1 MMTLKI
7 KRPDLLKSQGL
18 IDGRW
23 CNADSGEH
31 FAVTNPATGEVIA
44 SVPRYGKI
52 ETERAITAAD
62 KALPLWRGKTARERA
77 HILRR
82 WYQLMMEHQDDL
94 ATILTH
100 EQGKSLT
107 EAKGEVAYAASF
119 IEWFGEEAK
128 RVYGDVIPGFTADRR
143 LLVFKQPIG
152 VVAAITP
159 WNFPIAMM
167 TRKVGPALAAGC
179 TVVVKPASETPLS
192 ALAAAVLALEAGVPA
207 GVLNVV
213 TGSAAIIGPTLTQS
227 RTVRKLSFTGSTE
240 VGRQL
245 MAESANTLKKL
256 SLELG
261 GNAPFIVFDD
271 ADIDAAVQGALLSKF
286 RNSGQTCVCTNR
298 ILVQD
303 AVHDEFVEKFS
314 RAITT
319 LKVGAGWEEGVNQ
332 GPLIN
337 AKALAHTE
345 SLLQAAVASGARI
358 VAGGKRHALGGLFFE
373 PTLVLE
379 VRNDSALAQTELF
392 SPVAVIIR
400 FKDEAEA
407 IGMANDTEFGL
418 ASYFYS
424 RDINRIFRVS
434 EALEYGM
441 VGVNEGIISTEVAPF
456 GGVKSSGLGRE
467 GSKYGIDDYLEIKY
481 VCIGGVK

>member
-1 MMTLKI
+1 MSLELK
-7 KRPDLLKSQGL
+7 RADLLKAQGL
-18 IDGRW
+18 IGGQW
-23 CNADSGEH
+23 CDADSGEK
-31 FAVTNPATGEVIA
+31 FAVSNPATGEEIV
-44 SVPRYGKI
+44 SVPRFGRD
-52 ETERAITAAD
+52 ETQRAISAAD
-62 KALPLWRGKTARERA
+62 TALPAWRSKTGKERGA
-77 HILRR
+77 ILRR
-82 WYQLMMEHQDDL
+82 WYQLMMDHQEDL
-94 ATILTH
+94 ATLLTH

-107 EAKGEVAYAASF
+107 ESRGEVAYAASF
-119 IEWFGEEAK
+119 LEWFGEEAK

-143 LLVFKQPIG
+143 LLVFKQPVG

-159 WNFPIAMM
+159 WNFPVAMIA
-167 TRKVGPALAAGC
+167 RKVGPALAAGC
-179 TVVVKPASETPLS
+179 TVVIKPASETPLS
-192 ALAAAVLALEAGVPA
+192 ALAAAVLAIEAGVPP
-207 GVLNVV
+207 GVINVV
-213 TGSAAIIGPTLTQS
+213 TGSASVIGPTLTS
-227 RTVRKLSFTGSTE
+227 SDVVRKLSFTGSTD

-245 MAESANTLKKL
+245 MSESAGTLKKL

-271 ADIDAAVQGALLSKF
+271 ADVDAAVAGALASKF

-303 AVHDEFVEKFS
+303 GIHDLFVEKFIQ
-314 RAITT
+314 AVAT
-319 LKVGAGWEEGVNQ
+319 LKVGKGWSEGVNQ

-337 AKALAHTE
+337 AKAVAHTE
-345 SLLQAAVASGARI
+345 ALLGRAIQEGGRI
-358 VAGGKRHALGGLFFE
+358 VCGGKRHALGGLFFE
-373 PTLVLE
+373 PTV
-379 VRNDSALAQTELF
+379 VVDVQNSSALAQTEIF
-392 SPVAVIIR
+392 APVAPVIR
-400 FKDEAEA
+400 FKEEADA
-407 IGMANDTEFGL
+407 IRMANDTEFGL

-424 RDINRIFRVS
+424 QDINRIFRVS

>member
-1 MMTLKI
+1 MSLKL
-7 KRPDLLKSQGL
+7 KRPDLLRSQGL
-18 IDGRW
+18 IAGQW
-23 CNADSGEH
+23 LSAASGES
-31 FAVTNPATGEVIA
+31 FPVSNPANGDVITT
-44 SVPRYGKI
+44 VPRFSKE
-52 ETERAITAAD
+52 ETESAIAAAD
-62 KALPLWRGKTARERA
+62 AALPAWRSKPAKEKA
-77 HILRR
+77 QILRR
-82 WYQLMMEHQDDL
+82 WYQLMLEHQEDL

-107 EAKGEVAYAASF
+107 EARGEVAYAASF
-119 IEWFGEEAK
+119 LEWFGEEAK
-128 RVYGDVIPGFTADRR
+128 RVDGDVIPGFTADRR

-159 WNFPIAMM
+159 WNFPIAMI

-179 TVVVKPASETPLS
+179 TVVIKPASETPLS
-192 ALAAAVLALEAGVPA
+192 ALAAAVLAIEAGVPA
-207 GVLNVV
+207 GVINIV
-213 TGSAAIIGPTLTQS
+213 TGSAAVIGPTLTAS
-227 RTVRKLSFTGSTE
+227 PVVRKLSFTGSTE

-245 MAESANTLKKL
+245 YAESASTLKKL

-271 ADIDAAVQGALLSKF
+271 ADVEAAVAGALASKF

-303 AVHDEFVEKFS
+303 GIYDAFVEKFGA
-314 RAITT
+314 AIKT
-319 LKVGAGWEEGVNQ
+319 LKVGVGWEAGVNQ

-337 AKALAHTE
+337 EKAVTHTE
-345 SLLQAAVASGARI
+345 ALLAQAVKDGARI

-373 PTLVLE
+373 PTLVVDVKNE
-379 VRNDSALAQTELF
+379 STIGQTELF
-392 SPVAVIIR
+392 SPVATIIR
-400 FKDEAEA
+400 FREETEAVR
-407 IGMANDTEFGL
+407 MANDTEFGL

-441 VGVNEGIISTEVAPF
+441 VGVNEGIISTELAPF
-456 GGVKSSGLGRE
+456 GGVKASGLGRE
-467 GSKYGIDDYLEIKY
+467 GSKYGIDDYLELKY
-481 VCIGGVK
+481 VCIGGVR

>member
-1 MMTLKI
+1 MSLKL

-18 IDGRW
+18 INGLW
-23 CNADSGEH
+23 CDADNGDH
-31 FAVTNPATGEVIA
+31 FAVTNPATGEVIID
-44 SVPRYGKI
+44 VPRYGGA
-52 ETERAITAAD
+52 ETGRAIAAAD
-62 KALPLWRGKTARERA
+62 KALPLWRARTGKERA
-77 HILRR
+77 QILRR

-100 EQGKSLT
+100 EQGKSLA
-107 EAKGEVAYAASF
+107 EAKGEVAYAAAF

-128 RVYGDVIPGFTADRR
+128 RVYGDVIPGFTPDRR
-143 LLVFKQPIG
+143 LLVFRQPVG

-159 WNFPIAMM
+159 WNFPIAMI

-213 TGSAAIIGPTLTQS
+213 TGSAAIIGPVLTKS
-227 RTVRKLSFTGSTE
+227 PTVRKLSFTGSTE

-245 MAESANTLKKL
+245 MLESADTIKKL

-271 ADIDAAVQGALLSKF
+271 ADIDAAVQGALVSKF

-303 AVHDEFVEKFS
+303 AVHDEFVEKFAA
-314 RAITT
+314 AIAT

-337 AKALAHTE
+337 ARAVAHTE
-345 SLLQAAVASGARI
+345 SLLNAAVASGASI

-373 PTLVLE
+373 PTLVVDVKNE
-379 VRNDSALAQTELF
+379 SALAQTEIF
-392 SPVAVIIR
+392 APVAPVIR
-400 FKDEAEA
+400 FRDEAEA
-407 IGMANDTEFGL
+407 IRMANDTEFGL

-424 RDINRIFRVS
+424 QDINRIFRVS

-481 VCIGGVK
+481 VCIGNVK

>member
-1 MMTLKI
+1 MSLHL
-7 KRPDLLKSQGL
+7 KRPDLLRSQGL
-18 IDGRW
+18 IAGVWRD
-23 CNADSGEH
+23 AQSGES
-31 FAVTNPATGEVIA
+31 FAVTNPATGEVITH
-44 SVPRYGKI
+44 VPRFGKA
-52 ETERAITAAD
+52 ETEAAIAAAD
-62 KALPLWRGKTARERA
+62 AALPAWRSKPAKERA
-77 HILRR
+77 QILRT
-82 WYQLMMEHQDDL
+82 WYQLMMQHQDDL
-94 ATILTH
+94 AAILTY

-107 EAKGEVAYAASF
+107 EARGEVAYAASF
-119 IEWFGEEAK
+119 IEWFGEQAK
-128 RVYGDVIPGFTADRR
+128 RIDGDVIPGFSADRR

-159 WNFPIAMM
+159 WNFPIAMI

-179 TVVVKPASETPLS
+179 TVVIKPASETPLS
-192 ALAAAVLALEAGVPA
+192 ALAAAVLAIEAGVPA
-207 GVLNVV
+207 GVINVV
-213 TGSAAIIGPTLTQS
+213 TGSASIIGPTLTAS
-227 RTVRKLSFTGSTE
+227 DVVRKLSFTGSTE

-245 MAESANTLKKL
+245 YAESAQTLKKL

-271 ADIDAAVQGALLSKF
+271 ADVDAAVAGALASKF

-303 AVHDEFVEKFS
+303 GIYDTFVEKFS
-314 RAITT
+314 AAIKT
-319 LKVGAGWEEGVNQ
+319 LKVGKGWEEGVNQ

-337 AKALAHTE
+337 EKAVTHTE
-345 SLLQAAVASGARI
+345 ALLAQAVKDGARV

-373 PTLVLE
+373 PTLVVDVKNE
-379 VRNDSALAQTELF
+379 SQIGQTELF
-392 SPVAVIIR
+392 APVATVIR
-400 FKDEAEA
+400 FKEEAEA
-407 IGMANDTEFGL
+407 IRMANDTEFGL

-441 VGVNEGIISTEVAPF
+441 VGVNEGIISTELAPF
-456 GGVKSSGLGRE
+456 GGVKASGLGRE
-467 GSKYGIDDYLEIKY
+467 GSKYGIDDYLELKY

>member
-1 MMTLKI
+1 MNLELN
-7 KRPDLLKSQGL
+7 RPELLRSQALVNGQW
-18 IDGRW
+18 ISS
-23 CNADSGEH
+23 ASGET
-31 FAVTNPATGEVIA
+31 FAVTNPADGSTLTT
-44 SVPRYGKI
+44 VPRLNAAEVEQAISAADNALSAWRAK
-52 ETERAITAAD
+52 TAKERAA
-62 KALPLWRGKTARERA
+62 
-77 HILRR
+77 ILRR
-82 WYQLMMEHQDDL
+82 WYELMMVHQEDL
-94 ATILTH
+94 AKILTC

-107 EAKGEVAYAASF
+107 EARGEVAYAAAF
-119 IEWFGEEAK
+119 LEWFGEEAK

-159 WNFPIAMM
+159 WNFPIAMI

-179 TVVVKPASETPLS
+179 TVIIKPASETPLS
-192 ALAAAVLALEAGVPA
+192 ALAAAALAMEAGVPA
-207 GVLNVV
+207 GVINVV
-213 TGSAAIIGPTLTQS
+213 TGSASVIGPILTAS
-227 RTVRKLSFTGSTE
+227 DIVRKISFTGSTE

-245 MAESANTLKKL
+245 YAESAPTLKKL

-271 ADIDAAVQGALLSKF
+271 ANIEAAVAGAMASKF

-298 ILVQD
+298 IFVQENI
-303 AVHDEFVEKFS
+303 HDRFVEKFAE
-314 RAITT
+314 AIKT
-319 LKVGAGWEEGVNQ
+319 LKVGAGWEAGVNQ

-337 AKALAHTE
+337 EKAVTQTESFLAHAMQE
-345 SLLQAAVASGARI
+345 GAQI
-358 VAGGKRHALGGLFFE
+358 VTGGKRHERGGLFFE
-373 PTLVLE
+373 PTLVTGIKNE
-379 VRNDSALAQTELF
+379 SEIAQSELF
-392 SPVAVIIR
+392 SPVATIIR
-400 FKDEAEA
+400 FKEEAEV
-407 IGMANDTEFGL
+407 IKMANDTEFGL

-424 RDINRIFRVS
+424 QDINRIFRVS

>member
-1 MMTLKI
+1 MSLSL
-7 KRPDLLKSQGL
+7 KRPDLLRAQGL
-18 IDGRW
+18 IAGQW
-23 CNADSGEH
+23 LNASNGEN
-31 FAVTNPATGEVIA
+31 FPVTNPVNGDVITT
-44 SVPRYGKI
+44 VPRFGKA
-52 ETERAITAAD
+52 ETEAAISAAD
-62 KALPLWRGKTARERA
+62 QALPGWRSKPAKERA
-77 HILRR
+77 QILRR
-82 WYQLMMEHQDDL
+82 WYQLMMEHQEDL

-107 EAKGEVAYAASF
+107 EARGEVAYAAAF
-119 IEWFGEEAK
+119 IEWFGEQAK
-128 RVYGDVIPGFTADRR
+128 RIDGDVIPGFTADRR

-159 WNFPIAMM
+159 WNFPIAMI

-179 TVVVKPASETPLS
+179 TVVIKPASETPLS
-192 ALAAAVLALEAGVPA
+192 ALAAAALAIEAGVPS
-207 GVLNVV
+207 GVINVI
-213 TGSAAIIGPTLTQS
+213 TGSASVIGPTLTAS
-227 RTVRKLSFTGSTE
+227 ATVRKLSFTGSTE

-245 MAESANTLKKL
+245 YAESANTLKKL

-271 ADIDAAVQGALLSKF
+271 ADIDAAVAGALASKF

-303 AVHDEFVEKFS
+303 GIYDAFVEKFAA
-314 RAITT
+314 AIKT

-337 AKALAHTE
+337 EKAVAHTE
-345 SLLQAAVASGARI
+345 ALLAQAVKEGARI
-358 VAGGKRHALGGLFFE
+358 MAGGKRHALGGLFFE
-373 PTLVLE
+373 PTLVVDVKNESLIG
-379 VRNDSALAQTELF
+379 QTELF
-392 SPVAVIIR
+392 SPVATIIR
-400 FKDEAEA
+400 FKEEAEA
-407 IGMANDTEFGL
+407 IRMANDTEFGL

-441 VGVNEGIISTEVAPF
+441 VGVNEGIISTELAPF
-456 GGVKSSGLGRE
+456 GGVKASGLGRE
-467 GSKYGIDDYLEIKY
+467 GSKYGIDDYLELKY

>member
-1 MMTLKI
+1 MTLTL

-18 IDGRW
+18 INGLW
-23 CNADSGEH
+23 CDADNAEN
-31 FAVTNPATGEVIA
+31 FAVTNPATGEVIIN
-44 SVPRYGKI
+44 VPRYGKA
-52 ETERAITAAD
+52 ETERAIAAAA
-62 KALPLWRGKTARERA
+62 KALPSWREKTAKERA
-77 HILRR
+77 QILRR

-94 ATILTH
+94 AAILTH
-100 EQGKSLT
+100 EQGKSLA

-143 LLVFKQPIG
+143 LLVFKQAIG

-159 WNFPIAMM
+159 WNFPIAMIA
-167 TRKVGPALAAGC
+167 RKLGPALASGC
-179 TVVVKPASETPLS
+179 TVVIKPASETPLS
-192 ALAAAVLALEAGVPA
+192 ALAAAALALEAGVPA

-213 TGSAAIIGPTLTQS
+213 TGSAGIIGAVLTQS
-227 RTVRKLSFTGSTE
+227 PTVRKLSFTGSTE

-245 MAESANTLKKL
+245 MQESAHTLKKL

-271 ADIDAAVQGALLSKF
+271 ANIEAAVQGAMASKF

-303 AVHDEFVEKFS
+303 TIYDEFVEKLAA
-314 RAITT
+314 AIAT
-319 LKVGAGWEEGVNQ
+319 LNVGAGWEEGVNQ

-337 AKALAHTE
+337 AKAVAHTE
-345 SLLQAAVASGARI
+345 ALLSAAVADGARI
-358 VAGGKRHALGGLFFE
+358 IAGGKRHARGGLFFE
-373 PTLVLE
+373 PTLV
-379 VRNDSALAQTELF
+379 VDVSNDSALAQTEIF
-392 SPVAVIIR
+392 APVAPVIR
-400 FKDEAEA
+400 FKSEAEA
-407 IGMANDTEFGL
+407 IQMANATEFGL

-424 RDINRIFRVS
+424 QDINRIFRVS

-481 VCIGGVK
+481 VCIGGVR